1 MNRQHSGAIAAVVA
15 VLLMG
20 PASSA
25 RAGGEWIERWDGYT
39 AYYGG
44 AYMSLFH
51 AWSEAVRY
59 VSSIWFTEL
68 PFATYLSDQYQ
79 HLGVDFVAPDTVQVA
94 YGWLID
100 YGHGPDDGSMRSY
113 GGYVWLTFDAP
124 INAIAVHSKQR
135 IRFRCYRDGQLVV
148 STIGLSGG
156 AAVMGFRGIIAD
168 ELFDTVRIE
177 NELDPV
183 LNCDNIH
190 FATVPTDCNGNGIP
204 DAPEVGEGLAPDCN
218 ANGMP
223 DECDIASGV
232 SLDRDGDGVPDECND
247 CTGSGQMDWMDIAAG
262 LAADCNG
269 NGIPD
274 QCDIAGG
281 WSADC
286 DGNGVPDECEIS
298 YPRSGESPVWGPPA
312 ANQWYVHTLW
322 DVGRAGT
329 DVTLTFTA
337 HGDLDTPLE
346 WLDVHLNT
354 VLLGRAFTDWSADC
368 TEVTDTFVIP
378 RDTWNDLVEND
389 GWDRAWIWL
398 KPSGAVNGAQCPDG
412 FLRWTATWQS
422 EGTGDLDTNGI
433 VDACEALACPADLDG
448 SGHVEFADLLS
459 LLSVFGPCEA
469 PCPADF
475 DGNGAVDFMD
485 LLLLL
490 AAWGPC
496 R

>member
-1 MNRQHSGAIAAVVA
+1 MITA
-15 VLLMG
+15 VLFVTAACVTLDR
-20 PASSA
+20 AA
-25 RAGGEWIERWDGYT
+25 RADSVHHYNGFT
-39 AYYGG
+39 VYYGAPWESFG
-44 AYMSLFH
+44 T
-51 AWSEAVRY
+51 WSNDVVY
-59 VSSIWFTEL
+59 VSSILFTEI
-68 PFATYLSDQYQ
+68 PPYSFVTTQYT
-79 HLGVDFVAPDTVQVA
+79 HLGVEFVSITIDQVF
-94 YGWLID
+94 GFGIL
-100 YGHGPDDGSMRSY
+100 DGASLDGNMDVR
-113 GGYVWLTFDAP
+113 LAFDAP
-124 INAIAVHSKQR
+124 IRAVGLHTQSQGL
-135 IRFRCYRDGQLVV
+135 RFHFYRNGNHVV
-148 STIGLSGG
+148 STHQIPIGGG
-156 AAVMGFRGIIAD
+156 MQFLGIVTEEEFDFVYIQPDGF
-168 ELFDTVRIE
+168 
-177 NELDPV
+177 NV
-183 LNCDNIH
+183 LPDNIH
-190 FATVPTDCNGNGIP
+190 FATVPTDCNGNGIA
-204 DAPEVGEGLAPDCN
+204 DAPEAGEGLAPDCN

-281 WSADC
+281 WSEDC

-312 ANQWYVHTLW
+312 ANDWYVHTLW

-329 DVTLTFTA
+329 DVTLTLSA
-337 HGDLDTPLE
+337 HGDLDLWFE
-346 WLDVHLNT
+346 YVDVYFST
-354 VLLGRAFTDWSADC
+354 VLLGRAFEFSKDCADVS
-368 TEVTDTFVIP
+368 EQMIIP
-378 RDTWNDLVEND
+378 REMWNTLIEED
-389 GWDRAWIWL
+389 GWDRARIWL
-398 KPSGAVNGAQCPDG
+398 RPSGGVSAAQCPDG
-412 FLRWTATWQS
+412 YLRWTMAWQS

-433 VDACEALACPADLDG
+433 VDACETPACPADLDG

-496 R
+496 G